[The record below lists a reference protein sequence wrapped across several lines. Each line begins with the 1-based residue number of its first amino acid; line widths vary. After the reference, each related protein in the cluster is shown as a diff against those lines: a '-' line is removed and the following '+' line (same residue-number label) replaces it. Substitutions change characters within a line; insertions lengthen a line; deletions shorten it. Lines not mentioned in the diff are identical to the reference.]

1 MITKDIQ
8 SYARSKWDEFL
19 CPITE
24 LSRSD
29 KGGPLVE
36 SQVKLYNFDA
46 ICKGMFPRDKTPASA
61 DALSCSNEG
70 IELVEFKSGFKQRI
84 TKNKF
89 DAEKGRCPE
98 TGKICEE
105 YWKLF
110 FKNQTNSI
118 KELISS
124 IRFKAIESYITMEK
138 KIFPD
143 CSNIDVS
150 IPIKLTVVIDENEI
164 DNIEDTY
171 AELAGNVETKD
182 NCFQQIRNSLK
193 RLKRQ
198 KSADKA
204 DYYYDSI
211 DVISAQDY
219 LNRCSMMP

>member
-1 MITKDIQ
+1 MLKRDDV
-8 SYARSKWDEFL
+8 R
-19 CPITE
+19 
-24 LSRSD
+24 R
-29 KGGPLVE
+29 
-36 SQVKLYNFDA
+36 QVK
-46 ICKGMFPRDKTPASA
+46 
-61 DALSCSNEG
+61 
-70 IELVEFKSGFKQRI
+70 
-84 TKNKF
+84 
-89 DAEKGRCPE
+89 
-98 TGKICEE
+98 

>member
-1 MITKDIQ
+1 
-8 SYARSKWDEFL
+8 
-19 CPITE
+19 
-24 LSRSD
+24 
-29 KGGPLVE
+29 
-36 SQVKLYNFDA
+36 
-46 ICKGMFPRDKTPASA
+46 
-61 DALSCSNEG
+61 
-70 IELVEFKSGFKQRI
+70 
-84 TKNKF
+84 
-89 DAEKGRCPE
+89 
-98 TGKICEE
+98 
-105 YWKLF
+105 
-110 FKNQTNSI
+110 
-118 KELISS
+118 
-124 IRFKAIESYITMEK
+124 MEK

-211 DVISAQDY
+211 AQRRKSEFGGDLFLAPAEKNGGRRHSA
-219 LNRCSMMP
+219 